1 MTLFV
6 SDMDGTL
13 LDDRSRVSATSAAL
27 LREAVAGGA
36 LFTVAT
42 ARTHATAVPLLS
54 DVPLRLPVIV
64 MAGAAMYDTATRRF
78 SNVSAF
84 AGDDL
89 AQLYELYRRHS
100 VNPLVYRLRDNL
112 LHVHHC
118 GALTPAETTFINER
132 LDTVKRFHL
141 NDNDYEST
149 DGDTLILYSMDNY
162 DRLTALHRAL
172 DESGLCRAFLSRDL
186 FDNELG
192 ELEVYALA
200 TSKAAAIARLAQMT
214 GAARTVVYGDNL
226 NDIDMMRKAD
236 VAIAVEN
243 ALPEV
248 KAVATRIIGPNTD
261 DSVAKSILSFIQ

>member
-27 LREAVAGGA
+27 LREAVARGA

-42 ARTHATAVPLLS
+42 ARTHATAVPLLR
-54 DVPLRLPVIV
+54 DIPLRLPVIV
-64 MAGAAMYDTATRRF
+64 MAGAAMYDTATGRF

-84 AGDDL
+84 AGHDL
-89 AQLYELYRRHS
+89 ARLFDIYRRHN
-100 VNPLVYRLRDNL
+100 VNPLIYRLKDNI
-112 LHVHHC
+112 LHVYHR
-118 GALTPAETTFINER
+118 GALSPAETTFINQR

-141 NDNDYEST
+141 NDNDCESA

-162 DRLTALHRAL
+162 ERLTALHRDL
-172 DESGLCRAFLSRDL
+172 DRSGLCRAFLSRDL
-186 FDNELG
+186 FDNALG
-192 ELEVYALA
+192 ELEVYALT
-200 TSKAAAIARLAQMT
+200 TSKAAAIARLAAMT
-214 GAARTVVYGDNL
+214 GATRTVVYGDNL

-236 VAIAVEN
+236 VAIAVDN

-248 KAVATRIIGPNTD
+248 KAVATRVIGPNTD
-261 DSVAKSILSFIQ
+261 DSVAKSIKTMI